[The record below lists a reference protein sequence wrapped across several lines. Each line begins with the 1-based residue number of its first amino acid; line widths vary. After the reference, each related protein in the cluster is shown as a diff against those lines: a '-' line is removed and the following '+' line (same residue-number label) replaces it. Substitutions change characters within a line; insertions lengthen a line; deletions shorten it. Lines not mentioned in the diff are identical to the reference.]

1 MSFGIDAY
9 ALKNISDLI
18 KIIHKK
24 VGAVIKKDSREKFF
38 SDDERTDE
46 PYNKAQRHH
55 RNKKLGGIF
64 SLKEIFNRTFYTASE
79 IFHLLFQHSFS
90 DKNDLR

>member
-9 ALKNISDLI
+9 ALKNISDRI

-55 RNKKLGGIF
+55 RDKKLGGIF
-64 SLKEIFNRTFYTASE
+64 SLKEIFNRTFILLPKFF
-79 IFHLLFQHSFS
+79 IFSFS
-90 DKNDLR
+90 IVSPIKTI